1 LISYLVILVDFL
13 FLLQNYKNFLKQHF
27 IFLFLLVFTCFS
39 FTALGATPS
48 FFEHEFL

>member
-1 LISYLVILVDFL
+1 
-13 FLLQNYKNFLKQHF
+13 LLQNYKNFLKQHF

-39 FTALGATPS
+39 FIALAQPLL